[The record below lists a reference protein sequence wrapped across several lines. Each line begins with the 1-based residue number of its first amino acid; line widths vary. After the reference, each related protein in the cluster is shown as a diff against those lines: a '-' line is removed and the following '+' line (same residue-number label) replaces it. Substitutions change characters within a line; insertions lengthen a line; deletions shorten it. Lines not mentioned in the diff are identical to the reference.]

1 MDKIDIIDY
10 DIHLKRGFKGEL
22 FKLLHQS
29 LFIYVILKE
38 NRFIIDF
45 KTTMLC
51 II

>member
-29 LFIYVILKE
+29 LLILKE

-45 KTTMLC
+45 KTIMLC